1 MWQPIR
7 TAILLFSAVT
17 LLTGIVYPLVVTGLA
32 QALFARQAN
41 GSLIKIG
48 EGKTASEL
56 VGQPFSEARY
66 FWGRPSATMPA
77 AYNGASSAGSNLGP
91 SNPALEEAVRKRV
104 ATLRSADP
112 GNRLPIPVD
121 LVTAS
126 GSGLDPHI
134 SPAAALYQ
142 VPRVSKSRGI
152 DEGKCAELVR
162 MHIQDRQFG
171 IFGEPT
177 VNVLHLNVALDVDL
191 DPPSKNKESR

>member
-7 TAILLFSAVT
+7 TAILFFSFLT
-17 LLTGIVYPLVVTGLA
+17 KLTGVVYPLAVTGLA
-32 QALFARQAN
+32 QTLFARQAN
-41 GSLIKIG
+41 GSLIKIN

-56 VGQPFSEARY
+56 VGQPFSGARY
-66 FWGRPSATMPA
+66 FWGRPSATTPA
-77 AYNGASSAGSNLGP
+77 AYNGASSTGSNLGP
-91 SNPALEEAVRKRV
+91 SNPALEEAVRKRI

-112 GNRLPIPVD
+112 GNRRPIPVD

-142 VPRVSKSRGI
+142 VPRVSKARGI
-152 DEGKCAELVR
+152 DEGKVAELVR

-177 VNVLHLNVALDVDL
+177 VNVLRLNMALDHMAGGRM
-191 DPPSKNKESR
+191 PSR

>member
-7 TAILLFSAVT
+7 TAVLLFSFITV
-17 LLTGIVYPLVVTGLA
+17 LTGIVYPLVVTGLA
-32 QALFARQAN
+32 QALFTRQAN
-41 GSLIKIG
+41 GSLIKIN
-48 EGKTASEL
+48 EEKTASEL
-56 VGQPFSEARY
+56 VGQPFSEAGY
-66 FWGRPSATMPA
+66 FWGRPSATMPV
-77 AYNGASSAGSNLGP
+77 AYNGAFSTGSNLGP
-91 SNPALEEAVRKRV
+91 SNQALEEAVHKRI

-112 GNRLPIPVD
+112 ENRLSVPVD

-142 VPRVSKSRGI
+142 VSRVSRARGI
-152 DEGKCAELVR
+152 DEGKVAELIR

-177 VNVLHLNVALDVDL
+177 VNVLRLNMALDAL
-191 DPPSKNKESR
+191 R